1 MHFRTTILQS
11 GKNATGIVVPPE
23 IVESLNAGKR
33 PPVRV
38 TVNGYT
44 YRSSIASMGGQFLI
58 GVSAEI
64 REKAGVAG
72 GDEVDVDVELDT
84 APRVMD
90 VPDDLAAALAAADA
104 RARFDT
110 LSYSNQRR
118 LVEPILAAKTG
129 ETRQR
134 RIEKVV
140 SDVRDV
146 KAG

>member
-11 GKNATGIVVPPE
+11 GKNTTGIVVPPE
-23 IVESLNAGKR
+23 IVERLNAGKR

-58 GVSAEI
+58 GISAEV

-72 GDEVDVDVELDT
+72 GDEVDVEIELDT

-104 RARFDT
+104 RARFDA

-134 RIEKVV
+134 RIEKAV
-140 SDVRDV
+140 SDLQ
-146 KAG
+146 GT